1 MVPSLLDM
9 SVPAQFNQAD
19 FLVDRHL
26 RDGRGSQTAFH
37 FRDQTITYAELA
49 HGCNRA
55 GNALRSLGVEREQ
68 RVAIVLPDRPELAY
82 TYLGAMKIGAIPV
95 PLNPL
100 QTVEELAYCF
110 AGADA
115 RVVVADEQYAAK
127 VFEAHPDGQ
136 VIAVAD
142 AETSLGGALDY
153 RALVATQS
161 SVLEPAETA
170 PEDMAFW
177 MYSSGTTG
185 RPKAVVHRHRDIL
198 FYQPPFAEA
207 ALGVT
212 ESDVLFATSKA
223 FFSYGRNATIEMP
236 LLYGAS
242 AVLFPGRPS
251 PEPVLEA
258 IARHR
263 PTIFFSVPT
272 FYSALMEHA
281 QAAGREQD
289 LSSLRLTVSSG
300 EALPRLLFNRWQ
312 AMFSLEI
319 VETLGSTDAGAQY
332 LSNIPGAVKP
342 GSAGTL
348 LPTFESRLLD
358 VDGAPVADGGVGA
371 LHLKSR
377 GTAPLYWNQPEQSA
391 ETFLGEWLNTG
402 DLFHRDEDGYYWFV
416 GRSNDMFKVRG
427 MWVAPVEVENEL
439 LGHPSVLECA
449 VVDAPDA
456 RGLMQAKA
464 VVVTREGQESGDALA
479 AELRDHLAGRVAPF
493 KVPAIW
499 AFADALPRTATGKV
513 QRFALRG

>member
-1 MVPSLLDM
+1 MARSLLDM
-9 SVPAQFNQAD
+9 PVPARFNQAD

-26 RDGRGSQTAFH
+26 REGRGGRPAFH
-37 FRDQTITYAELA
+37 VRDRTITYMELA
-49 HGCNRA
+49 EACNRA
-55 GNALRSLGVEREQ
+55 GNALRSLGLEREQ

-82 TYLGAMKIGAIPV
+82 AYLGAMKIGAIPV

-100 QTVEELAYCF
+100 QTAEELAYCF
-110 AGADA
+110 SDA
-115 RVVVADEQYAAK
+115 ETRVVVADEQYLAK
-127 VFEAHPDGQ
+127 VNESHPTAH
-136 VIAVAD
+136 VVVVAD
-142 AETSLGGALDY
+142 GTAPDGALDY
-153 RALVATQS
+153 RALVAPQPS
-161 SVLEPAETA
+161 HLETA
-170 PEDMAFW
+170 DTAADDMAFW

-185 RPKAVVHRHRDIL
+185 RPKAVVHRHQDIL

-212 ESDVLFATSKA
+212 EDDILFATSKA

-242 AVLFPGRPS
+242 AVLFPERPS
-251 PEPVLEA
+251 PEPVLQA

-272 FYSALMEHA
+272 FYSALMEHV
-281 QAAGREQD
+281 QAAGRELA

-300 EALPRLLFNRWQ
+300 EALPRTLFDRWQ
-312 AMFSLEI
+312 AMFNLEI

-332 LSNIPGAVKP
+332 LSNVPGAVKP

-348 LPTFESRLLD
+348 LPGFESRLLD
-358 VDGAPVADGGVGA
+358 ADGAPVADGDVGT

-377 GTAPLYWNQPEQSA
+377 GTAPFFWNQPEQSA
-391 ETFLGEWLNTG
+391 LTFLGEWLNTG
-402 DLFHRDEDGYYWFV
+402 DLFHRDADGYHWFV
-416 GRSNDMFKVRG
+416 GRSNDTFKVRG

-439 LGHPSVLECA
+439 LAHPAVLECA

-464 VVVTREGQESGDALA
+464 VVVTREGHAPGDALI
-479 AELRDHLAGRVAPF
+479 AELRDHLAARFAPY
-493 KVPAIW
+493 KVPTQW
-499 AFADALPRTATGKV
+499 SFAEALPRTATGKV

>member
-9 SVPAQFNQAD
+9 PVPAQFNQAD

-26 RDGRGSQTAFH
+26 RDGRGGQTAFH

-49 HGCNRA
+49 QGCNRA

-82 TYLGAMKIGAIPV
+82 TYLGAMKIAAIPV

-100 QTVEELAYCF
+100 QTAPELAYCF
-110 AGADA
+110 SDA
-115 RVVVADEQYAAK
+115 EAQVVVVDEQYLAKILDSHPTAHIVVVADGAA
-127 VFEAHPDGQ
+127 PD
-136 VIAVAD
+136 
-142 AETSLGGALDY
+142 GALDY
-153 RALVATQS
+153 RTLVAPRPS
-161 SVLEPAETA
+161 PLETA
-170 PEDMAFW
+170 DTAAADMAFW

-212 ESDVLFATSKA
+212 EDDVLFATSKA
-223 FFSYGRNATIEMP
+223 FFSYGRNASIEMP

-242 AVLFPGRPS
+242 AVLFPERPS
-251 PEPVLEA
+251 PEHVLEA

-272 FYSALMEHA
+272 FYSALMEHV

-300 EALPRLLFNRWQ
+300 EALPRTLFDRWQ

-332 LSNIPGAVKP
+332 LSNVPGAVKP

-358 VDGAPVADGGVGA
+358 VDGAPVADGNVGT

-479 AELRDHLAGRVAPF
+479 AELRNHLAGRVAPF
-493 KVPAIW
+493 KVPTIW